1 MSSGYYSGPI
11 DLPASVDPMTQPLP
25 KAAPATWPEREERV
39 RWCYMNLTDGEA
51 AKLYRL
57 YRERFRF
64 KDYERI
70 ERQEAKSL
78 VPQKKDTRWP

>member
-1 MSSGYYSGPI
+1 MMGGGGYGFGAPPPPV
-11 DLPASVDPMTQPLP
+11 DPPDPMTQPLP

-57 YRERFRF
+57 LRDRFRF

-70 ERQEAKSL
+70 ERLEAKSL
-78 VPQKKDTRWP
+78 APMVKR